1 MGRVVLGPAGST
13 IQRIAIVPAPVCGI
27 SYRPGRMIAVMN
39 PRSRRLIVSLVLL
52 LVVLAAVVGGALSG
66 LDLLT
71 P

>member
-1 MGRVVLGPAGST
+1 
-13 IQRIAIVPAPVCGI
+13 
-27 SYRPGRMIAVMN
+27 MIATMN

-66 LDLLT
+66 LDLFA